1 MKDFLK
7 VTALSA
13 EEPLESRRRPGS
25 RMRTAIDAQD
35 EFEKWNNFDTRL
47 IFTNCGALTWYL
59 RKAWLLDNAPELMAA
74 GHAAE
79 AFEIRRTVR
88 NRLAKSDHFSHI
100 RIRARL
106 AFAERLAHGRSFQ
119 HTAPGPGFWWR
130 DQQTQRETAPLAFS
144 KPGKPRLLK
153 LVDAGHQ
160 WIYLK
165 WKWPK
170 SAVTRLGYRIERSTQ
185 KATGY
190 QPVAVTHACDLVLL
204 PLRSNTPY
212 FYRVR
217 AFNPAGD
224 GPPSEP
230 LLAAAF

>member
-1 MKDFLK
+1 
-7 VTALSA
+7 
-13 EEPLESRRRPGS
+13 
-25 RMRTAIDAQD
+25 MRTAIDAQE
-35 EFEKWNNFDTRL
+35 EFEKWNSFDTRL

-59 RKAWLLDNAPELMAA
+59 RKAWLLDNAPELMPSGHSAA
-74 GHAAE
+74 

-106 AFAERLAHGRSFQ
+106 AFAERLAHLRTSLQ
-119 HTAPGPGFWWR
+119 HIAPGPGFWWR
-130 DQQTQRETAPLAFS
+130 DHHTQREAAPLAFA

-153 LVDAGHQ
+153 LADAGHQ

-170 SAVTRLGYRIERSTQ
+170 SGVTRLGYRIERSDQ
-185 KATGY
+185 RTGPY
-190 QPVAVTHACDLVLL
+190 HPIAVTHACDLLLL
-204 PLRSNTPY
+204 PIRSNTPF

-230 LLAAAF
+230 LAASAF

>member
-1 MKDFLK
+1 MQ
-7 VTALSA
+7 
-13 EEPLESRRRPGS
+13 
-25 RMRTAIDAQD
+25 TAIDAQA
-35 EFEKWNNFDTRL
+35 EFEKWNQFDPRL
-47 IFTNCGALTWYL
+47 IFTNCGAMTWYL
-59 RKAWLLDNAPELMAA
+59 RKAWLLDNAAELMPASHA
-74 GHAAE
+74 GE

-106 AFAERLAHGRSFQ
+106 AFAERLAHLRASVQ
-119 HTAPGPGFWWR
+119 HIAPGPGFWWR
-130 DQQTQRETAPLAFS
+130 DSQSNPETTQLPFS

-160 WIYLK
+160 WLYLK
-165 WKWPK
+165 WKWPR
-170 SAVTRLGYRIERSTQ
+170 STATRLGYRIERSRQ
-185 KATGY
+185 KTGGY
-190 QPVAVTHACDLVLL
+190 QPVAVTHGCDLLLL
-204 PLRSNTPY
+204 PVRSQIPY

-230 LLAAAF
+230 LCATAF